1 MLVSSFR
8 SAASR
13 KGIILIADSLG
24 RPTPNPCLLPALFL
38 RPVYATLNRLPLLLF
53 PSCSSYTAN
62 STPCLVLKFSTTH
75 APIYVRAST
84 YARLHRW
91 QDLSKRGEGSI
102 LSRLC
107 PFHVSRRS
115 RDRTVSKKRKRF
127 LFLSFSL
134 SRYSTS
140 TTTKRATEQFIY
152 DPVQCPEYS

>member
-75 APIYVRAST
+75 APIYVRASA

-107 PFHVSRRS
+107 PFHPRRS

-127 LFLSFSL
+127 LSLSFSL